1 MSKSLLL
8 KRFIGNDKGTFGVL
22 SCNGDTIAFTAER
35 TWADNKQ
42 SISCIPEGTY
52 LCKQFSSEK
61 HPHTF
66 EVTGVSHRTAILFHT
81 GNIPLHDSEGCILLG
96 LQVEII
102 GTEWSVLTSKDAF
115 DGFMNYLK
123 DEQSFQ
129 LAIKSV

>member
-8 KRFIGNDKGTFGVL
+8 KRFISNDKGTFGVL

-35 TWADNKQ
+35 PWLENKQ
-42 SISCIPEGTY
+42 GISCIPDGLY
-52 LCKQFSSEK
+52 LCKRFSSEK
-61 HPHTF
+61 HPNTF
-66 EVTGVSHRTAILFHT
+66 EITGVTNRTAILFHT
-81 GNIPLHDSEGCILLG
+81 GNIPLRDSEGCILLG

-115 DGFMNYLK
+115 LAFMEYLK
-123 DEQSFQ
+123 NDDSFQ